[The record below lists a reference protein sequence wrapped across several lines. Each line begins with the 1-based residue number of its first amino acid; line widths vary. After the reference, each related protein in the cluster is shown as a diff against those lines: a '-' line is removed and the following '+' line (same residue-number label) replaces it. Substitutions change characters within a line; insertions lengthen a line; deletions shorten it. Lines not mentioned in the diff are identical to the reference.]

1 MQGMKIKNVVPGKIA
16 SVFLSCF
23 GAVERLHVPP
33 SKFRF
38 LRHSIFANVLLRGF
52 CCLFVQALSIE
63 AECVAVVTRQQRI
76 WRIHYQQLENAIQC
90 QSRGT
95 SDRMCPLS
103 AVYIIYITGGG
114 YVDMWTYL
122 KWRQLCWCFAC
133 WSKTCFQKFSKRDGC
148 MVMEDVQSSFMVLKF
163 IHLCTHI
170 LICIAI
176 ETTRWPGSF
185 SFKNQIYFL
194 FSVSTMHGA
203 LTVLEYLVFFSLHLY
218 IYLNLGFIKAS
229 FWPKINLKYA
239 ISRKGMCVSANTF
252 ARTDFD
258 VFTICLTCSSGWLS
272 WLALTNKNPS
282 VF

>member
-1 MQGMKIKNVVPGKIA
+1 MEDSVSNTISIIGIPKTATTEQVITLGLCSFCLLKPLTVQLSFVFDPQILGAFADQDGAPMQGMKIKNVVPGKIT
-16 SVFLSCF
+16 SIFLSCF

-95 SDRMCPLS
+95 SDRMCLLS
-103 AVYIIYITGGG
+103 AVYIILHHWGV

-133 WSKTCFQKFSKRDGC
+133 
-148 MVMEDVQSSFMVLKF
+148 
-163 IHLCTHI
+163 
-170 LICIAI
+170 
-176 ETTRWPGSF
+176 
-185 SFKNQIYFL
+185 
-194 FSVSTMHGA
+194 
-203 LTVLEYLVFFSLHLY
+203 
-218 IYLNLGFIKAS
+218 
-229 FWPKINLKYA
+229 
-239 ISRKGMCVSANTF
+239 
-252 ARTDFD
+252 
-258 VFTICLTCSSGWLS
+258 
-272 WLALTNKNPS
+272 
-282 VF
+282 